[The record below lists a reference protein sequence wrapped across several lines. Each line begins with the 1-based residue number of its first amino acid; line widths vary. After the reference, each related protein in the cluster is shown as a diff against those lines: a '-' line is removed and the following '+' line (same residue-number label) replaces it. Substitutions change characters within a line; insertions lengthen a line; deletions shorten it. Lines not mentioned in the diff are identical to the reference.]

1 MPGLQTQG
9 VSLVLFLLVLFPQ
22 VTFQLQQDTMLLR
35 KKIKERERE
44 ILASDSLTAGLLLSP
59 SCSSEPGASY
69 EKLALKKPRLSPECT
84 SSCLILPTT
93 IEFFITSRVGF

>member
-1 MPGLQTQG
+1 MDAGTSDAG
-9 VSLVLFLLVLFPQ
+9 VSLVLFPQ

-35 KKIKERERE
+35 KKIKERE

-59 SCSSEPGASY
+59 SSSSEPGASY
-69 EKLALKKPRLSPECT
+69 EKLALKKPRLSPECI